1 MNTCSSISPKL
12 FSFFIP
18 PRFCSLLAV
27 LHLSKRQECKT
38 MLTHH
43 SASLPPLSSVCLT
56 ISIPGATSQF
66 CKAVLTFHR
75 DLEILVTYTQHQ
87 FSFSWLWGTFFLKI
101 NFKTYSVA
109 CVIKHFK
116 EIIIF

>member
-1 MNTCSSISPKL
+1 
-12 FSFFIP
+12 
-18 PRFCSLLAV
+18 
-27 LHLSKRQECKT
+27 